1 MKKIF
6 ISGSRKINHL
16 PLEFEQELTRLVKSK
31 KYEFLVGDC
40 DGVDS
45 LVQKLLYDLHCNDVT
60 VYASGITPRN
70 FYGSIEW
77 KKRLLGYPMME
88 NMSNYYAIKDSRMS
102 VDCDM
107 AMAIWDGRSKGTK
120 NNIDR
125 LKKLNKYV
133 VVFKTGVK

>member
-6 ISGSRKINHL
+6 ISGSKKINYL
-16 PLEFEQELTRLVKSK
+16 PSDFEQEISRLVKSN

-45 LVQKLLYDLHCNDVT
+45 LVQKFLYDLHCNNVT

-70 FYGSIEW
+70 FYGSVEW
-77 KKRLLGYPMME
+77 KKILLGYSMME

-107 AMAIWDGRSKGTK
+107 AMAIWDGKSKGTK

-125 LKKLNKYV
+125 LKRLNKYV
-133 VVFKTGVK
+133 AIFKTEVK